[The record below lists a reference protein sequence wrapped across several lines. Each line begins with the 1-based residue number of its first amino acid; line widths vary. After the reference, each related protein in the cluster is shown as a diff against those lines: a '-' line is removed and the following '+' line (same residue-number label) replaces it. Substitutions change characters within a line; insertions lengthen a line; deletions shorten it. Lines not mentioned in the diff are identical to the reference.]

1 MNQMPVDLIIFDCDG
16 TLVDTEVACAT
27 ALSELLKGYG
37 LDLDLPTVLRE
48 FTGLSFAS
56 TVAHVRDCYGVSL
69 PEDFIERMDAAE
81 VAAVSVGTQ
90 PIAGVSPQWLRSLG
104 KKMCVATNGSM
115 KKMRASLN
123 CAGLLTVFDPFVF
136 SSEQVAQGKPAP
148 DVFLFAAEQM
158 GALQDRCLVVED
170 SEAGIRAAM
179 AANMRV
185 LGLVGHL
192 PEDQIIALGAE
203 PIQRMECISAT
214 LSS

>member
-1 MNQMPVDLIIFDCDG
+1 
-16 TLVDTEVACAT
+16 
-27 ALSELLKGYG
+27 
-37 LDLDLPTVLRE
+37 
-48 FTGLSFAS
+48 
-56 TVAHVRDCYGVSL
+56 
-69 PEDFIERMDAAE
+69 
-81 VAAVSVGTQ
+81 
-90 PIAGVSPQWLRSLG
+90 
-104 KKMCVATNGSM
+104 
-115 KKMRASLN
+115 
-123 CAGLLTVFDPFVF
+123 LLTVFDPFVF